1 MRFSYSLILS
11 TLMVV
16 YLLSDNVL
24 GDAKIGRYTWLKCTP
39 GSKNAN
45 CVKNQGPVINLPA
58 PQRLPARATR
68 DIHPVETSEET
79 EESGE
84 GSGDFLSREVREISM
99 KEWPQQ
105 SLTEEEGSGI
115 EYVDPELVQPKL
127 SARDLREDNMIE

>member
-1 MRFSYSLILS
+1 MNKAKKGFVKEHSWLLGGKKTGRLTGCWLSL
-11 TLMVV
+11 TLCLCFVFF
-16 YLLSDNVL
+16 LCS
-24 GDAKIGRYTWLKCTP
+24 
-39 GSKNAN
+39 
-45 CVKNQGPVINLPA
+45 
-58 PQRLPARATR
+58 
-68 DIHPVETSEET
+68 HPVETSEET